1 MAVPHRPRGSSN
13 DCRTVTTIKQGY
25 VLVGGW
31 PGSGKTTLARALA
44 TELDRPHLAKDEI
57 TEALMDELGAPSTVE
72 ESQRLGRA
80 AVNAVLRVAQGHH
93 SAVIDS
99 TWFARTL
106 PLVNALGGPFVEV
119 RCTTTLDIARRRY
132 KSRARDSRHLD
143 HQRSP
148 DELWG
153 SEVLPLGVGPLLDV
167 DTSRPRDAPW
177 VASGITHLL
186 TSQI

>member
-1 MAVPHRPRGSSN
+1 MK
-13 DCRTVTTIKQGY
+13 TITQGY

-44 TELDRPHLAKDEI
+44 TELDWPCLAKDEI
-57 TEALMDELGAPSTVE
+57 KEALVDELGAPATVE
-72 ESQRLGRA
+72 DSQRLGRA

-119 RCTTTLDIARRRY
+119 RCTTTSASPAGAIRPGRETVDISITNVVPTSYGAPRSFRWESARSS
-132 KSRARDSRHLD
+132 KST
-143 HQRSP
+143 P
-148 DELWG
+148 
-153 SEVLPLGVGPLLDV
+153 
-167 DTSRPRDAPW
+167 
-177 VASGITHLL
+177 VALQTLRG
-186 TSQI
+186 